1 MTGDTLA
8 FNGGTNTE
16 SFVDGSTITG
26 SFNGTTLTLTVG
38 AGNPTAADFQ
48 AALQSVT
55 FNNTSLDVSA
65 SNPGS
70 TRTLDWTVTT
80 VRCVQRHDPQ
90 HCRAADS
97 AIERC
102 FQLPAGHDVPAC
114 DADRELAPGGTSGVG
129 TPGVGTLV
137 SGTSGTSGIVTLGT
151 STSGPGTFSGTSG
164 AGTFDPTLFGIGA
177 GGPGY
182 FDPDGG
188 FGSGLDFSTTFTTA
202 STDVPATSE
211 APLTLVADGSLGFG
225 FDQKTDQNADKGNGD
240 ATPAP
245 PEKAIAV
252 AEKDAAS
259 PDPVPVPGRF
269 VPADTAPVAGKV
281 ALSAQLRAAGRHGFL
296 HDRLALLK
304 SLRDGVRG

>member
-1 MTGDTLA
+1 VLA
-8 FNGGTNTE
+8 PPSHDFS
-16 SFVDGSTITG
+16 SFSP
-26 SFNGTTLTLTVG
+26 GTTTPPPG
-38 AGNPTAADFQ
+38 
-48 AALQSVT
+48 
-55 FNNTSLDVSA
+55 TSIV
-65 SNPGS
+65 N
-70 TRTLDWTVTT
+70 
-80 VRCVQRHDPQ
+80 
-90 HCRAADS
+90 
-97 AIERC
+97 
-102 FQLPAGHDVPAC
+102 LP
-114 DADRELAPGGTSGVG
+114 PGGTSGFG
-129 TPGVGTLV
+129 TPGIGTLV
-137 SGTSGTSGIVTLGT
+137 SGTSGIATLGT
-151 STSGPGTFSGTSG
+151 GTSGPGTFFSTSG
-164 AGTFDPTLFGIGA
+164 AGTFDPTLFGSGA

-182 FDPDGG
+182 FDPGGG

-202 STDVPATSE
+202 SNDVPAASE
-211 APLTLVADGSLGFG
+211 APLTLVADGSLDIGY
-225 FDQKTDQNADKGNGD
+225 DQKVESTTDQNANKGNGD